1 MRRANLI
8 GPCLLLAVAA
18 HSRPA
23 AAAFAIAFDPAT
35 GHAAAFNGTFDLEQ
49 AKRTALSNCGS
60 GCRVVAA
67 GKKTCA
73 AVVESISSGGSIWAV
88 GLGTTTDLAATN
100 GWHNCRRKGGV
111 TCTTGA
117 AICD

>member
-8 GPCLLLAVAA
+8 GLCLVLAAAA

-23 AAAFAIAFDPAT
+23 VAAFAIAFDPAT

-49 AKRTALSNCGS
+49 AKRTALSNCGG

-73 AVVESISSGGSIWAV
+73 AVVESISSGGSVWAV
-88 GLGTTTDLAATN
+88 GQGTTAGVAASN
-100 GWHNCRRKGGV
+100 GWHSCRRKGGV
-111 TCTTGA
+111 ICTAAA